1 MFKRILACMTVAIA
15 CVTYSMHAQTQGEMN
30 ADAAE
35 AYNKA
40 DKELNAVYKKLVAK
54 LSDAEK
60 STLKTQQR
68 NWIKI
73 KESDCKKEADEYEGG
88 SMAPMILYNCLEVK
102 TIQRTKELRAM
113 LTGR

>member
-1 MFKRILACMTVAIA
+1 MFKKMLIGMSMGIVCMTVTI
-15 CVTYSMHAQTQGEMN
+15 HAQTQMEMN
-30 ADAAE
+30 ADAGKT
-35 AYNKA
+35 YNKA

-60 STLKTQQR
+60 SALKTQQR

-88 SMAPMILYNCLEVK
+88 SMAPMILYNCLEEK

-113 LTGR
+113 LRGR

>member
-1 MFKRILACMTVAIA
+1 MLNKILLGITISISSMAI
-15 CVTYSMHAQTQGEMN
+15 SMQAQTQGEMN
-30 ADAAE
+30 ADAGK

-60 STLKTQQR
+60 SALKTQQR

-88 SMAPMILYNCLEVK
+88 SMAPMILYNCLEEK